1 MDGYDKGLKDIDNI
15 GDKMEFLRSNH
26 GKRCLFPGDPLSYY
40 KDIKVQA
47 FFAFTEKWKNR

>member
-40 KDIKVQA
+40 KDIKLM
-47 FFAFTEKWKNR
+47 